1 MSSHTPGGGG
11 GLYEGAPHETSTFF
25 RLQVYERVGEF
36 VISVGKKAHK
46 EWQMHFMTV
55 KKSRKRSAFV
65 IYLYLKTVHLRQL
78 KVLNQVCEK
87 GANCQQKV
95 YERGTYSVKNG
106 LLKDNGLDLGAERP
120 HIKPCCVAS
129 QPPPPPPPIPEVRH
143 VWQLRVG
150 IICWHVWGKLKNWNI
165 ELVIVIVVLLTLS
178 VLKSDAK
185 VIR

>member
-65 IYLYLKTVHLRQL
+65 IYLYLKTVHLRQV

-106 LLKDNGLDLGAERP
+106 LLKDNGLDQS
-120 HIKPCCVAS
+120 V
-129 QPPPPPPPIPEVRH
+129 PI
-143 VWQLRVG
+143 
-150 IICWHVWGKLKNWNI
+150 
-165 ELVIVIVVLLTLS
+165 
-178 VLKSDAK
+178 
-185 VIR
+185 